1 MNIVFF
7 DDDCLIC
14 NGAVRL
20 LIRLDKADQLHFAA
34 LKSETAQ
41 QKLVNKALQS
51 IDSVIY
57 LRENE
62 TFIYSEAV
70 IEILL
75 DLGFNVRFLKRV
87 PATIRDSLYKLIAR
101 NRHLFTRQ
109 ACPLPTAAMRKK
121 MLD

>member
-20 LIRLDKADQLHFAA
+20 LIRLDQADQLHFAA

-41 QKLVNKALQS
+41 RKLANKALQS

-57 LRENE
+57 LREDE
-62 TFIYSEAV
+62 AFIYSEAV

-75 DLGFNVRFLKRV
+75 DLGFNVRFLKVV
-87 PATIRDSLYKLIAR
+87 PTTIRDSLYKLVAR
-101 NRHLFTRQ
+101 NRHHFTRQ